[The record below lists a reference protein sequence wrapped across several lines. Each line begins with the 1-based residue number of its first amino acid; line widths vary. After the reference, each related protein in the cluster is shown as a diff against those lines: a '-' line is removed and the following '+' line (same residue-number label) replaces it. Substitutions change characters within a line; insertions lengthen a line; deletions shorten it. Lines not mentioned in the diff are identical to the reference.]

1 MTTSRIPIPKTE
13 LSVYPL
19 CLGGNVFGWS
29 ADEAQSHDVLDAY
42 TSHGGNFIDTADVY
56 SEWKD
61 GNNGGDSEAI
71 IGSWLKK
78 RGNRSEVVI
87 ATKVAKLSTRPGL
100 SAANIKAA
108 IDDSLK
114 RLQSEYIDIYY
125 AHEDDQNTPLVE
137 TLGAFDEIVKS
148 GKVRYIAASNYNS
161 ARLKEAIEISKANN
175 FVQYIAIQNHYNLL
189 ERKDYESD
197 MAPALKE
204 LGLSGIPFFALA
216 RGFLSGKYR
225 KGATVEQKIEILDNA
240 VRWSLEYE
248 PGDCDMPAW
257 MGFHPWFP
265 RELDRGGSAEVE
277 FTAEKMFVLD
287 KEGIPT
293 GDLTKQSKGPWDDC
307 FTEVRGT
314 PSIVW
319 EDVVRISVESDA
331 PYLVVYDQDPEG
343 VCVEPQTAP
352 PDAANLGIT
361 GENYLEALFVFDE
374 V

>member
-100 SAANIKAA
+100 NAANIKAA

-225 KGATVEQKIEILDNA
+225 KGATVESVRAGGVANYLNDAGYALLEKLDVLAKSHNASVSAIAIAWLRAQPTISAPIASARTVAQLNEIVPIVALT
-240 VRWSLEYE
+240 SE
-248 PGDCDMPAW
+248 
-257 MGFHPWFP
+257 
-265 RELDRGGSAEVE
+265 ELAS
-277 FTAEKMFVLD
+277 
-287 KEGIPT
+287 
-293 GDLTKQSKGPWDDC
+293 LTK
-307 FTEVRGT
+307 
-314 PSIVW
+314 
-319 EDVVRISVESDA
+319 
-331 PYLVVYDQDPEG
+331 
-343 VCVEPQTAP
+343 
-352 PDAANLGIT
+352 
-361 GENYLEALFVFDE
+361 
-374 V
+374 

>member
-1 MTTSRIPIPKTE
+1 MTTSRILIPQTE

-29 ADEAQSHDVLDAY
+29 ADETQSHDVLDAY

-71 IGSWLKK
+71 IGNWLKK

-108 IDDSLK
+108 VAESLK

-125 AHEDDQNTPLVE
+125 AHEDDQYTPLEE

-161 ARLKEAIEISKANN
+161 ARLKEAIAISKANN
-175 FVQYIAIQNHYNLL
+175 FAQYIAIQNHYNLL
-189 ERKDYESD
+189 ERKEYESD

-225 KGATVEQKIEILDNA
+225 KGATIESVRAGGVASYLNDAGYALLEKLDVLAKSHNA
-240 VRWSLEYE
+240 SVSAIAI
-248 PGDCDMPAW
+248 AW
-257 MGFHPWFP
+257 LRAQPTISAP
-265 RELDRGGSAEVE
+265 IASARTVAQLNEIVPIVNLTNEELAS
-277 FTAEKMFVLD
+277 
-287 KEGIPT
+287 
-293 GDLTKQSKGPWDDC
+293 LTK
-307 FTEVRGT
+307 
-314 PSIVW
+314 
-319 EDVVRISVESDA
+319 
-331 PYLVVYDQDPEG
+331 
-343 VCVEPQTAP
+343 
-352 PDAANLGIT
+352 
-361 GENYLEALFVFDE
+361 
-374 V
+374 

>member
-1 MTTSRIPIPKTE
+1 MTTSRITIPQTE

-42 TSHGGNFIDTADVY
+42 ASVGGNFIDTADVY

-100 SAANIKAA
+100 GAANINIAV
-108 IDDSLK
+108 DESLK
-114 RLQSEYIDIYY
+114 RLQSDYIDIYY
-125 AHEDDQNTPLVE
+125 AHEDDQNTPLEE

-225 KGATVEQKIEILDNA
+225 KGATIESVRAGGVANYLNDAGYALLEKLDVLAKSHNA
-240 VRWSLEYE
+240 SVSAIAI
-248 PGDCDMPAW
+248 AW
-257 MGFHPWFP
+257 LRAQPTISAP
-265 RELDRGGSAEVE
+265 IASARTVAQLNEIVPIVNLTNDELAS
-277 FTAEKMFVLD
+277 
-287 KEGIPT
+287 
-293 GDLTKQSKGPWDDC
+293 LTK
-307 FTEVRGT
+307 
-314 PSIVW
+314 
-319 EDVVRISVESDA
+319 
-331 PYLVVYDQDPEG
+331 
-343 VCVEPQTAP
+343 
-352 PDAANLGIT
+352 
-361 GENYLEALFVFDE
+361 
-374 V
+374 

>member
-225 KGATVEQKIEILDNA
+225 KGATVESVRAGGVANYLNDAGYALLEKLDVLAKSHNASVSAIAIAWLRAQPTISAPIASARTVAQLNEIVPIVNLTN
-240 VRWSLEYE
+240 E
-248 PGDCDMPAW
+248 
-257 MGFHPWFP
+257 
-265 RELDRGGSAEVE
+265 ELAS
-277 FTAEKMFVLD
+277 
-287 KEGIPT
+287 
-293 GDLTKQSKGPWDDC
+293 LTK
-307 FTEVRGT
+307 
-314 PSIVW
+314 
-319 EDVVRISVESDA
+319 
-331 PYLVVYDQDPEG
+331 
-343 VCVEPQTAP
+343 
-352 PDAANLGIT
+352 
-361 GENYLEALFVFDE
+361 
-374 V
+374 

>member
-61 GNNGGDSEAI
+61 GNSGGDSETI

-108 IDDSLK
+108 VDDSLK

-125 AHEDDQNTPLVE
+125 AHEDDQNTPLEE

-225 KGATVEQKIEILDNA
+225 KGATVES
-240 VRWSLEYE
+240 VR
-248 PGDCDMPAW
+248 A
-257 MGFHPWFP
+257 
-265 RELDRGGSAEVE
+265 GGVA
-277 FTAEKMFVLD
+277 
-287 KEGIPT
+287 
-293 GDLTKQSKGPWDDC
+293 
-307 FTEVRGT
+307 
-314 PSIVW
+314 
-319 EDVVRISVESDA
+319 
-331 PYLVVYDQDPEG
+331 
-343 VCVEPQTAP
+343 
-352 PDAANLGIT
+352 
-361 GENYLEALFVFDE
+361 NYLNDAGYALLEKLDVLAKSHNASVSAIAIAWLRAQPTISAPIASARTVAQLNEIVPIVALTSEELASFTN
-374 V
+374 

>member
-29 ADEAQSHDVLDAY
+29 ADGAQSYDVLDAY

-61 GNNGGDSEAI
+61 GNSGGDSEAI

-78 RGNRSEVVI
+78 RGNRSDVVI
-87 ATKVAKLSTRPGL
+87 ATKVAKLSTQPGL
-100 SAANIKAA
+100 GAANIKAA
-108 IDDSLK
+108 VDESLK

-125 AHEDDQNTPLVE
+125 AHEDDQNTPLEE

-148 GKVRYIAASNYNS
+148 GKVRYISASNYNS

-189 ERKDYESD
+189 ERKEYESD

-225 KGATVEQKIEILDNA
+225 KGATVESVRAGGVANYLNDAGYALLEKLDVLAKSHNASVSAIAIAWLRAQPTISAPIASARTVAQLNEIVPIVNLT
-240 VRWSLEYE
+240 SE
-248 PGDCDMPAW
+248 
-257 MGFHPWFP
+257 
-265 RELDRGGSAEVE
+265 ELAS
-277 FTAEKMFVLD
+277 
-287 KEGIPT
+287 
-293 GDLTKQSKGPWDDC
+293 LTK
-307 FTEVRGT
+307 
-314 PSIVW
+314 
-319 EDVVRISVESDA
+319 
-331 PYLVVYDQDPEG
+331 
-343 VCVEPQTAP
+343 
-352 PDAANLGIT
+352 
-361 GENYLEALFVFDE
+361 
-374 V
+374 

>member
-29 ADEAQSHDVLDAY
+29 ADEAQSHDVLDSYA
-42 TSHGGNFIDTADVY
+42 SHGGNFIDTADVY

-108 IDDSLK
+108 VDESLK
-114 RLQSEYIDIYY
+114 RLQSDHIDIYY
-125 AHEDDQNTPLVE
+125 AHEDDQNTPLEE

-161 ARLKEAIEISKANN
+161 ARLKEAIESSKANN

-225 KGATVEQKIEILDNA
+225 KGATIESVRAGGVANYLNDAGYALLEKLDVLAKSHNA
-240 VRWSLEYE
+240 SVSAIAI
-248 PGDCDMPAW
+248 AW
-257 MGFHPWFP
+257 LRAQPTISAP
-265 RELDRGGSAEVE
+265 IASARTVAQLNEIVPIVNLTNEELAS
-277 FTAEKMFVLD
+277 
-287 KEGIPT
+287 
-293 GDLTKQSKGPWDDC
+293 LTK
-307 FTEVRGT
+307 
-314 PSIVW
+314 
-319 EDVVRISVESDA
+319 
-331 PYLVVYDQDPEG
+331 
-343 VCVEPQTAP
+343 
-352 PDAANLGIT
+352 
-361 GENYLEALFVFDE
+361 
-374 V
+374 

>member
-42 TSHGGNFIDTADVY
+42 TSVGGNFIDTADVY

-78 RGNRSEVVI
+78 RGNRSDVVI

-100 SAANIKAA
+100 RAANIKAA
-108 IDDSLK
+108 VDESLK

-125 AHEDDQNTPLVE
+125 AHKDDQNTPLDE

-175 FVQYIAIQNHYNLL
+175 FAQYIAIQNHYNLL
-189 ERKDYESD
+189 ERKEYESD

-225 KGATVEQKIEILDNA
+225 KGATVES
-240 VRWSLEYE
+240 VR
-248 PGDCDMPAW
+248 A
-257 MGFHPWFP
+257 
-265 RELDRGGSAEVE
+265 GGVA
-277 FTAEKMFVLD
+277 
-287 KEGIPT
+287 
-293 GDLTKQSKGPWDDC
+293 
-307 FTEVRGT
+307 
-314 PSIVW
+314 
-319 EDVVRISVESDA
+319 
-331 PYLVVYDQDPEG
+331 
-343 VCVEPQTAP
+343 
-352 PDAANLGIT
+352 
-361 GENYLEALFVFDE
+361 NYLNDAGYALLEKLDAIAKSHNASVSAIAIAWLRAQPTISAPIASARTVAQLNE
-374 V
+374 IVPLVPLTSEELASLTN

>member
-125 AHEDDQNTPLVE
+125 AHEDDQNTPLEE

-225 KGATVEQKIEILDNA
+225 KGATVESVRAGGVANYLNDAGYALLEKLDVLAKSHNTSVSAIAIAWLRAQPTISTPIASARTVAQLNEIVPIVNLTN
-240 VRWSLEYE
+240 E
-248 PGDCDMPAW
+248 
-257 MGFHPWFP
+257 
-265 RELDRGGSAEVE
+265 ELAS
-277 FTAEKMFVLD
+277 
-287 KEGIPT
+287 
-293 GDLTKQSKGPWDDC
+293 LTK
-307 FTEVRGT
+307 
-314 PSIVW
+314 
-319 EDVVRISVESDA
+319 
-331 PYLVVYDQDPEG
+331 
-343 VCVEPQTAP
+343 
-352 PDAANLGIT
+352 
-361 GENYLEALFVFDE
+361 
-374 V
+374 

>member
-1 MTTSRIPIPKTE
+1 MTTSRITIPKTE

-29 ADEAQSHDVLDAY
+29 ADESQSHDVLDAY

-61 GNNGGDSEAI
+61 GNKGGDSEAI

-108 IDDSLK
+108 VAESLK

-125 AHEDDQNTPLVE
+125 AHEDDQNTPLEE

-161 ARLKEAIEISKANN
+161 ARLKEAIAISKSNN
-175 FVQYIAIQNHYNLL
+175 FAQYIAIQNHYNLL
-189 ERKDYESD
+189 ERKEYESD

-225 KGATVEQKIEILDNA
+225 KGATIESVRAGGVASYLNDAGYALLEKLDVLAKSHNA
-240 VRWSLEYE
+240 SVSAIAI
-248 PGDCDMPAW
+248 AW
-257 MGFHPWFP
+257 LRAQPTISAP
-265 RELDRGGSAEVE
+265 IASARTVAQLNEIVPIVNLSSEELAS
-277 FTAEKMFVLD
+277 
-287 KEGIPT
+287 
-293 GDLTKQSKGPWDDC
+293 LTK
-307 FTEVRGT
+307 
-314 PSIVW
+314 
-319 EDVVRISVESDA
+319 
-331 PYLVVYDQDPEG
+331 
-343 VCVEPQTAP
+343 
-352 PDAANLGIT
+352 
-361 GENYLEALFVFDE
+361 
-374 V
+374 

>member
-29 ADEAQSHDVLDAY
+29 ADEAQSQDVLDAY
-42 TSHGGNFIDTADVY
+42 ASIGGNFIDTADVY

-61 GNNGGDSEAI
+61 GNSGGDSEAI

-78 RGNRSEVVI
+78 RGNRSDVVI

-100 SAANIKAA
+100 RAANIKAA
-108 IDDSLK
+108 VDESLK

-125 AHEDDQNTPLVE
+125 AHKDDQNTPLDE

-161 ARLKEAIEISKANN
+161 ARLKEAISISKSNN
-175 FVQYIAIQNHYNLL
+175 FAQYIAIQNHYNLL

-197 MAPALKE
+197 MSPALKE

-225 KGATVEQKIEILDNA
+225 KGATVES
-240 VRWSLEYE
+240 VR
-248 PGDCDMPAW
+248 A
-257 MGFHPWFP
+257 
-265 RELDRGGSAEVE
+265 GGVA
-277 FTAEKMFVLD
+277 
-287 KEGIPT
+287 
-293 GDLTKQSKGPWDDC
+293 
-307 FTEVRGT
+307 
-314 PSIVW
+314 
-319 EDVVRISVESDA
+319 
-331 PYLVVYDQDPEG
+331 
-343 VCVEPQTAP
+343 
-352 PDAANLGIT
+352 
-361 GENYLEALFVFDE
+361 NYLNDAGYALLEKLDVLAKSHNTSVSAIAIAWLRAQPTISAPIASARTVAQLNE
-374 V
+374 IVPIVALSSEELLYLETR

>member
-61 GNNGGDSEAI
+61 GNSGGDSEAI

-108 IDDSLK
+108 VDESLK

-125 AHEDDQNTPLVE
+125 AHEDDQNTPLEE

-161 ARLKEAIEISKANN
+161 ARLKEAISISKSNN
-175 FVQYIAIQNHYNLL
+175 FAQYIAIQNHYNLL
-189 ERKDYESD
+189 ERKEYESD

-225 KGATVEQKIEILDNA
+225 KGATVESVRAGGVANYLNDAGYALLEKLDVLAKSHNASVSAIAIAWLRAQPTISTPIASARTVAQLNEIVPIVNLTN
-240 VRWSLEYE
+240 E
-248 PGDCDMPAW
+248 
-257 MGFHPWFP
+257 
-265 RELDRGGSAEVE
+265 ELAS
-277 FTAEKMFVLD
+277 
-287 KEGIPT
+287 
-293 GDLTKQSKGPWDDC
+293 LTK
-307 FTEVRGT
+307 
-314 PSIVW
+314 
-319 EDVVRISVESDA
+319 
-331 PYLVVYDQDPEG
+331 
-343 VCVEPQTAP
+343 
-352 PDAANLGIT
+352 
-361 GENYLEALFVFDE
+361 
-374 V
+374 

>member
-61 GNNGGDSEAI
+61 GNSGGDSEAI

-114 RLQSEYIDIYY
+114 RLQSDYIDIYY
-125 AHEDDQNTPLVE
+125 AHEDDQNTPLEE

-161 ARLKEAIEISKANN
+161 ARLKEAITISKSNN
-175 FVQYIAIQNHYNLL
+175 FAQYIAIQNHYNLL

-225 KGATVEQKIEILDNA
+225 KGATVES
-240 VRWSLEYE
+240 VR
-248 PGDCDMPAW
+248 A
-257 MGFHPWFP
+257 
-265 RELDRGGSAEVE
+265 GGVA
-277 FTAEKMFVLD
+277 
-287 KEGIPT
+287 
-293 GDLTKQSKGPWDDC
+293 
-307 FTEVRGT
+307 
-314 PSIVW
+314 
-319 EDVVRISVESDA
+319 
-331 PYLVVYDQDPEG
+331 
-343 VCVEPQTAP
+343 
-352 PDAANLGIT
+352 
-361 GENYLEALFVFDE
+361 NYLNDAGYALLEKLDVLAKSHNTSVSAIAIAWLRAQPTISAPIASARTVAQLNE
-374 V
+374 IVPIVALSSEELLYLETR

>member
-1 MTTSRIPIPKTE
+1 MTTSRITIPKTD

-29 ADEAQSHDVLDAY
+29 ADESQSHDVLDAY

-61 GNNGGDSEAI
+61 GNKGGDSEAI

-108 IDDSLK
+108 VAESLK

-125 AHEDDQNTPLVE
+125 AHEDDQNTPLEE
-137 TLGAFDEIVKS
+137 TLAAFDEIVKS

-161 ARLKEAIEISKANN
+161 ARLKEAIAISKANN
-175 FVQYIAIQNHYNLL
+175 FAQYIAIQNHYNLL
-189 ERKDYESD
+189 ERKEYESD

-225 KGATVEQKIEILDNA
+225 KGATIESVRAGGVASYLNDAGYALLEKLDVLAKSHNA
-240 VRWSLEYE
+240 SVSAIAI
-248 PGDCDMPAW
+248 AW
-257 MGFHPWFP
+257 LRAQPTI
-265 RELDRGGSAEVE
+265 SAPIASARTVAQLNEIVPIVNL
-277 FTAEKMFVLD
+277 TSKDLAS
-287 KEGIPT
+287 
-293 GDLTKQSKGPWDDC
+293 LTK
-307 FTEVRGT
+307 
-314 PSIVW
+314 
-319 EDVVRISVESDA
+319 
-331 PYLVVYDQDPEG
+331 
-343 VCVEPQTAP
+343 
-352 PDAANLGIT
+352 
-361 GENYLEALFVFDE
+361 
-374 V
+374 

>member
-108 IDDSLK
+108 VDESLK

-125 AHEDDQNTPLVE
+125 AHEDDQNTPLEE

-189 ERKDYESD
+189 ERKEYESD

-225 KGATVEQKIEILDNA
+225 KGATVES
-240 VRWSLEYE
+240 VR
-248 PGDCDMPAW
+248 A
-257 MGFHPWFP
+257 
-265 RELDRGGSAEVE
+265 GGVA
-277 FTAEKMFVLD
+277 
-287 KEGIPT
+287 
-293 GDLTKQSKGPWDDC
+293 
-307 FTEVRGT
+307 
-314 PSIVW
+314 
-319 EDVVRISVESDA
+319 
-331 PYLVVYDQDPEG
+331 
-343 VCVEPQTAP
+343 
-352 PDAANLGIT
+352 
-361 GENYLEALFVFDE
+361 NYLNDAGYALLEKLDVLAKSHNTSVSAIAIAWLRAQPTISAPIASARTVAQLNE
-374 V
+374 IVPLVPLISEELASLTN

>member
-108 IDDSLK
+108 VDESLK

-125 AHEDDQNTPLVE
+125 AHEDDQKTPLEE

-189 ERKDYESD
+189 ERKEYESD

-225 KGATVEQKIEILDNA
+225 KGATVES
-240 VRWSLEYE
+240 VR
-248 PGDCDMPAW
+248 A
-257 MGFHPWFP
+257 
-265 RELDRGGSAEVE
+265 GGVA
-277 FTAEKMFVLD
+277 
-287 KEGIPT
+287 
-293 GDLTKQSKGPWDDC
+293 
-307 FTEVRGT
+307 
-314 PSIVW
+314 
-319 EDVVRISVESDA
+319 
-331 PYLVVYDQDPEG
+331 
-343 VCVEPQTAP
+343 
-352 PDAANLGIT
+352 
-361 GENYLEALFVFDE
+361 NYLNDAGYALLEKLDVLAKSHNTSVSAIAIAWLRAQPTISAPIASARTVAQLNE
-374 V
+374 IVPLVPLTSEELASLTN

>member
-108 IDDSLK
+108 VDESLK

-125 AHEDDQNTPLVE
+125 AHEDDQNTPLEE

-161 ARLKEAIEISKANN
+161 ARLKEAITISKSNN
-175 FVQYIAIQNHYNLL
+175 FAQYIAIQNHYNLL
-189 ERKDYESD
+189 ERKEYESD

-225 KGATVEQKIEILDNA
+225 KGATVESVRAGGVANYLNDAGYALLEKLDVLAKSHNASVSAIAIAWLRAQPTISAPIASARTVAQLNEIVPIVNLTN
-240 VRWSLEYE
+240 E
-248 PGDCDMPAW
+248 
-257 MGFHPWFP
+257 
-265 RELDRGGSAEVE
+265 ELAS
-277 FTAEKMFVLD
+277 
-287 KEGIPT
+287 
-293 GDLTKQSKGPWDDC
+293 LTK
-307 FTEVRGT
+307 
-314 PSIVW
+314 
-319 EDVVRISVESDA
+319 
-331 PYLVVYDQDPEG
+331 
-343 VCVEPQTAP
+343 
-352 PDAANLGIT
+352 
-361 GENYLEALFVFDE
+361 
-374 V
+374 

>member
-61 GNNGGDSEAI
+61 GNSGGDSEAI

-108 IDDSLK
+108 VDDSLK
-114 RLQSEYIDIYY
+114 RLQSDYIDIYY
-125 AHEDDQNTPLVE
+125 AHEDDQNTPLEE
-137 TLGAFDEIVKS
+137 TLSAFDEIVKS

-161 ARLKEAIEISKANN
+161 GRLKEAIEISKTNN

-225 KGATVEQKIEILDNA
+225 KGATVESVRAGGVANYLNDAGYALLEKLDVLAKSHNASVSAIAIAWLRAQPTISAPIASARTVAQLNEIVPIVNLTN
-240 VRWSLEYE
+240 E
-248 PGDCDMPAW
+248 
-257 MGFHPWFP
+257 
-265 RELDRGGSAEVE
+265 ELAS
-277 FTAEKMFVLD
+277 
-287 KEGIPT
+287 
-293 GDLTKQSKGPWDDC
+293 LTK
-307 FTEVRGT
+307 
-314 PSIVW
+314 
-319 EDVVRISVESDA
+319 
-331 PYLVVYDQDPEG
+331 
-343 VCVEPQTAP
+343 
-352 PDAANLGIT
+352 
-361 GENYLEALFVFDE
+361 
-374 V
+374 

>member
-61 GNNGGDSEAI
+61 GNSGGDSEAI

-78 RGNRSEVVI
+78 RGNRSDVVI

-108 IDDSLK
+108 VDESLK

-125 AHEDDQNTPLVE
+125 AHEDDQNTPLEE

-189 ERKDYESD
+189 ERKEYESD

-225 KGATVEQKIEILDNA
+225 KGATVESVRAGGVANYLNDAGYALLEKLDVLAKSHNTSVSAIAIAWLRAQPTISAPIASARTVAQLNEIVPIVALT
-240 VRWSLEYE
+240 SE
-248 PGDCDMPAW
+248 
-257 MGFHPWFP
+257 
-265 RELDRGGSAEVE
+265 ELAS
-277 FTAEKMFVLD
+277 
-287 KEGIPT
+287 
-293 GDLTKQSKGPWDDC
+293 LTK
-307 FTEVRGT
+307 
-314 PSIVW
+314 
-319 EDVVRISVESDA
+319 
-331 PYLVVYDQDPEG
+331 
-343 VCVEPQTAP
+343 
-352 PDAANLGIT
+352 
-361 GENYLEALFVFDE
+361 
-374 V
+374 

>member
-1 MTTSRIPIPKTE
+1 MTTSRITIPKTD

-29 ADEAQSHDVLDAY
+29 ADESQSHDVLDAY

-108 IDDSLK
+108 VDDSLK

-125 AHEDDQNTPLVE
+125 AHEDDQNTPLEE
-137 TLGAFDEIVKS
+137 TLAAFDEIVKS

-161 ARLKEAIEISKANN
+161 ARLKEAIAISKSNN
-175 FVQYIAIQNHYNLL
+175 FAQYIAIQNHYNLL
-189 ERKDYESD
+189 ERNDYESD

-225 KGATVEQKIEILDNA
+225 KGATIESVRAGGVANYLNDAGYALLEKLDVLAKSHNA
-240 VRWSLEYE
+240 SVSAIAI
-248 PGDCDMPAW
+248 AW
-257 MGFHPWFP
+257 LRAQPTISAP
-265 RELDRGGSAEVE
+265 IASARTVAQLNEIVPIVNLSSEELA
-277 FTAEKMFVLD
+277 F
-287 KEGIPT
+287 
-293 GDLTKQSKGPWDDC
+293 LTK
-307 FTEVRGT
+307 
-314 PSIVW
+314 
-319 EDVVRISVESDA
+319 
-331 PYLVVYDQDPEG
+331 
-343 VCVEPQTAP
+343 
-352 PDAANLGIT
+352 
-361 GENYLEALFVFDE
+361 
-374 V
+374 

>member
-1 MTTSRIPIPKTE
+1 M
-13 LSVYPL
+13 
-19 CLGGNVFGWS
+19 FGWS
-29 ADEAQSHDVLDAY
+29 ADEAQSHDVLDSYA
-42 TSHGGNFIDTADVY
+42 SHGGNFIDTADVY

-108 IDDSLK
+108 VDESLK

-125 AHEDDQNTPLVE
+125 AHEDDQNTPLEE

-161 ARLKEAIEISKANN
+161 ARLKEAIESSKANN

-225 KGATVEQKIEILDNA
+225 KGATIESVRAGGVANYLNDAGYALLEKLDVLAKSHNA
-240 VRWSLEYE
+240 SVSAIAI
-248 PGDCDMPAW
+248 AW
-257 MGFHPWFP
+257 LRAQPTISTP
-265 RELDRGGSAEVE
+265 IASARTVAQLNEIVPIVNLTNEELAS
-277 FTAEKMFVLD
+277 
-287 KEGIPT
+287 
-293 GDLTKQSKGPWDDC
+293 LTK
-307 FTEVRGT
+307 
-314 PSIVW
+314 
-319 EDVVRISVESDA
+319 
-331 PYLVVYDQDPEG
+331 
-343 VCVEPQTAP
+343 
-352 PDAANLGIT
+352 
-361 GENYLEALFVFDE
+361 
-374 V
+374 

>member
-78 RGNRSEVVI
+78 RGNRSDVVI

-108 IDDSLK
+108 VDESLK

-125 AHEDDQNTPLVE
+125 AHEDDQNTPLEE
-137 TLGAFDEIVKS
+137 TLSAFDEIVKS

-189 ERKDYESD
+189 ERKEYESD
-197 MAPALKE
+197 MAPALKD

-225 KGATVEQKIEILDNA
+225 KGATVES
-240 VRWSLEYE
+240 VR
-248 PGDCDMPAW
+248 A
-257 MGFHPWFP
+257 
-265 RELDRGGSAEVE
+265 GGVA
-277 FTAEKMFVLD
+277 
-287 KEGIPT
+287 
-293 GDLTKQSKGPWDDC
+293 
-307 FTEVRGT
+307 
-314 PSIVW
+314 
-319 EDVVRISVESDA
+319 
-331 PYLVVYDQDPEG
+331 
-343 VCVEPQTAP
+343 
-352 PDAANLGIT
+352 
-361 GENYLEALFVFDE
+361 NYLNDAGYALLEKLDVLAKSHNASVSAIAIAWLRAQPTISAPIASARTVAQLNE
-374 V
+374 IVPIVALTSEELASLTN

>member
-1 MTTSRIPIPKTE
+1 MTTSRITIPKTD

-29 ADEAQSHDVLDAY
+29 ADETQSHDVLDAY

-61 GNNGGDSEAI
+61 GNKGGDSEAI

-108 IDDSLK
+108 VNDSLK

-125 AHEDDQNTPLVE
+125 AHEDDQNTPLEE

-161 ARLKEAIEISKANN
+161 ARLKEAIAISKANN
-175 FVQYIAIQNHYNLL
+175 FAQYIAIQNHYNLL
-189 ERKDYESD
+189 ERKEYESD

-225 KGATVEQKIEILDNA
+225 KGATIESVRAGGVANYLNDAGYALLEKLDVLAKSHNA
-240 VRWSLEYE
+240 SVSAIAI
-248 PGDCDMPAW
+248 AW
-257 MGFHPWFP
+257 LRAQPTISAP
-265 RELDRGGSAEVE
+265 IASARTVAQLNEIVPIVNLTNEELAS
-277 FTAEKMFVLD
+277 
-287 KEGIPT
+287 
-293 GDLTKQSKGPWDDC
+293 LTK
-307 FTEVRGT
+307 
-314 PSIVW
+314 
-319 EDVVRISVESDA
+319 
-331 PYLVVYDQDPEG
+331 
-343 VCVEPQTAP
+343 
-352 PDAANLGIT
+352 
-361 GENYLEALFVFDE
+361 
-374 V
+374 

>member
-1 MTTSRIPIPKTE
+1 MTTSRITIPQTE

-61 GNNGGDSEAI
+61 GNKGGDSEAI

-108 IDDSLK
+108 VAESLK

-125 AHEDDQNTPLVE
+125 AHEDDQNTPLEE
-137 TLGAFDEIVKS
+137 TLAAFDEIVKS

-161 ARLKEAIEISKANN
+161 ARLKEAIAISKANN
-175 FVQYIAIQNHYNLL
+175 FAQYIAIQNHYNLL
-189 ERKDYESD
+189 ERKEYESD

-225 KGATVEQKIEILDNA
+225 KGATIESVRAGGVANYLNDAGYALLEKLDVLAKSHNA
-240 VRWSLEYE
+240 SVSAIAI
-248 PGDCDMPAW
+248 AW
-257 MGFHPWFP
+257 LRAQPTISAP
-265 RELDRGGSAEVE
+265 IASARTVAQLNEIVPIVNLTNDELAS
-277 FTAEKMFVLD
+277 
-287 KEGIPT
+287 
-293 GDLTKQSKGPWDDC
+293 LTK
-307 FTEVRGT
+307 
-314 PSIVW
+314 
-319 EDVVRISVESDA
+319 
-331 PYLVVYDQDPEG
+331 
-343 VCVEPQTAP
+343 
-352 PDAANLGIT
+352 
-361 GENYLEALFVFDE
+361 
-374 V
+374 

>member
-108 IDDSLK
+108 VDDSLK

-125 AHEDDQNTPLVE
+125 AHEDDQNTPLEE

-189 ERKDYESD
+189 ERKEYESD

-225 KGATVEQKIEILDNA
+225 KGATVESVRAGGVANYLNDAGYALLEKLDVLAKSHNTSVSAIAIAWLRAQPTISAPIASARTVAQLNEIVPIVNLTN
-240 VRWSLEYE
+240 E
-248 PGDCDMPAW
+248 
-257 MGFHPWFP
+257 
-265 RELDRGGSAEVE
+265 ELAS
-277 FTAEKMFVLD
+277 
-287 KEGIPT
+287 
-293 GDLTKQSKGPWDDC
+293 LTK
-307 FTEVRGT
+307 
-314 PSIVW
+314 
-319 EDVVRISVESDA
+319 
-331 PYLVVYDQDPEG
+331 
-343 VCVEPQTAP
+343 
-352 PDAANLGIT
+352 
-361 GENYLEALFVFDE
+361 
-374 V
+374 

>member
-1 MTTSRIPIPKTE
+1 MTTSRITIPKTD

-29 ADEAQSHDVLDAY
+29 ADESQSHDVLDAY

-108 IDDSLK
+108 VAESLK

-125 AHEDDQNTPLVE
+125 AHEDDQNTPLEE
-137 TLGAFDEIVKS
+137 TLAAFDEIVKS

-161 ARLKEAIEISKANN
+161 ARLKEAIAISKSNN
-175 FVQYIAIQNHYNLL
+175 FAQYIAIQNHYNLL
-189 ERKDYESD
+189 ERKEYESD
-197 MAPALKE
+197 MAPALKD

-225 KGATVEQKIEILDNA
+225 KGATIESVRAGGVASYLNDAGYALLEKLDVLAKSHNA
-240 VRWSLEYE
+240 SVSAIAI
-248 PGDCDMPAW
+248 AW
-257 MGFHPWFP
+257 LRAQPTISAP
-265 RELDRGGSAEVE
+265 IASARTVAQLNEIVPIVNLSSEELAS
-277 FTAEKMFVLD
+277 
-287 KEGIPT
+287 
-293 GDLTKQSKGPWDDC
+293 LTK
-307 FTEVRGT
+307 
-314 PSIVW
+314 
-319 EDVVRISVESDA
+319 
-331 PYLVVYDQDPEG
+331 
-343 VCVEPQTAP
+343 
-352 PDAANLGIT
+352 
-361 GENYLEALFVFDE
+361 
-374 V
+374 

>member
-42 TSHGGNFIDTADVY
+42 ASIGGNFIDTADVY

-61 GNNGGDSEAI
+61 GNSGGDSEAI

-108 IDDSLK
+108 VDESLK

-125 AHEDDQNTPLVE
+125 AHEDDQNTPLEE

-161 ARLKEAIEISKANN
+161 ARLKEAISISKSNN
-175 FVQYIAIQNHYNLL
+175 FAQYIAIQNHYNLL

-225 KGATVEQKIEILDNA
+225 KGATVESVRAGGVANYLNDAGYALLEKLDVLAKSHNTSVSAIAIAWLRAQPTISAPIASARTVAQLNEIVPIVALT
-240 VRWSLEYE
+240 SE
-248 PGDCDMPAW
+248 
-257 MGFHPWFP
+257 
-265 RELDRGGSAEVE
+265 ELAS
-277 FTAEKMFVLD
+277 
-287 KEGIPT
+287 
-293 GDLTKQSKGPWDDC
+293 LTK
-307 FTEVRGT
+307 
-314 PSIVW
+314 
-319 EDVVRISVESDA
+319 
-331 PYLVVYDQDPEG
+331 
-343 VCVEPQTAP
+343 
-352 PDAANLGIT
+352 
-361 GENYLEALFVFDE
+361 
-374 V
+374 

>member
-42 TSHGGNFIDTADVY
+42 ASIGGNFIDTADVY

-108 IDDSLK
+108 VDESLK

-125 AHEDDQNTPLVE
+125 AHEDDQNTPLEE

-189 ERKDYESD
+189 ERNEYESD

-225 KGATVEQKIEILDNA
+225 KGATVESVRAGGVANYLNDAGYALLEKLDVLAKSHNASVSAIAIAWLRAQPTISAPIASARTVAQLNEIVPIVNLTN
-240 VRWSLEYE
+240 E
-248 PGDCDMPAW
+248 
-257 MGFHPWFP
+257 
-265 RELDRGGSAEVE
+265 ELAS
-277 FTAEKMFVLD
+277 
-287 KEGIPT
+287 
-293 GDLTKQSKGPWDDC
+293 LTK
-307 FTEVRGT
+307 
-314 PSIVW
+314 
-319 EDVVRISVESDA
+319 
-331 PYLVVYDQDPEG
+331 
-343 VCVEPQTAP
+343 
-352 PDAANLGIT
+352 
-361 GENYLEALFVFDE
+361 
-374 V
+374 

>member
-61 GNNGGDSEAI
+61 GNSGGDSEAI

-78 RGNRSEVVI
+78 RGNRSDVVI

-108 IDDSLK
+108 VDDSLK

-125 AHEDDQNTPLVE
+125 AHEDDQNTPLEE

-175 FVQYIAIQNHYNLL
+175 FMQYIAIQNHYNLL
-189 ERKDYESD
+189 ERKEYESD
-197 MAPALKE
+197 MAPALKD

-225 KGATVEQKIEILDNA
+225 KGATVESVRAGGVANYLNDAGYALLEKLDVLAKSHNASVSAIAIAWLRAQPTISAPIASARTVAQLNEIVPIVNLT
-240 VRWSLEYE
+240 SE
-248 PGDCDMPAW
+248 
-257 MGFHPWFP
+257 
-265 RELDRGGSAEVE
+265 ELAS
-277 FTAEKMFVLD
+277 
-287 KEGIPT
+287 
-293 GDLTKQSKGPWDDC
+293 LTK
-307 FTEVRGT
+307 
-314 PSIVW
+314 
-319 EDVVRISVESDA
+319 
-331 PYLVVYDQDPEG
+331 
-343 VCVEPQTAP
+343 
-352 PDAANLGIT
+352 
-361 GENYLEALFVFDE
+361 
-374 V
+374 

>member
-1 MTTSRIPIPKTE
+1 MTTSQIPIPKTE

-42 TSHGGNFIDTADVY
+42 ASIGGNFIDTADVY

-114 RLQSEYIDIYY
+114 RLQSDYIDIYY
-125 AHEDDQNTPLVE
+125 AHEDDQNTPLEE
-137 TLGAFDEIVKS
+137 TLSAFDEIVKS

-161 ARLKEAIEISKANN
+161 ARLKEAIESSKANN

-225 KGATVEQKIEILDNA
+225 KGATIESVRAGGVANYLNDAGYALLEKLDVLAKSHNA
-240 VRWSLEYE
+240 SVSAIAI
-248 PGDCDMPAW
+248 AW
-257 MGFHPWFP
+257 LRAQPTISTP
-265 RELDRGGSAEVE
+265 IASARTVAQLNEIVPIVNLTNEELAS
-277 FTAEKMFVLD
+277 
-287 KEGIPT
+287 
-293 GDLTKQSKGPWDDC
+293 LTK
-307 FTEVRGT
+307 
-314 PSIVW
+314 
-319 EDVVRISVESDA
+319 
-331 PYLVVYDQDPEG
+331 
-343 VCVEPQTAP
+343 
-352 PDAANLGIT
+352 
-361 GENYLEALFVFDE
+361 
-374 V
+374 

>member
-100 SAANIKAA
+100 GAANIKAA
-108 IDDSLK
+108 VAESLK

-125 AHEDDQNTPLVE
+125 AHEDDQNTPLEE
-137 TLGAFDEIVKS
+137 TLGAFNEIVKS

-189 ERKDYESD
+189 ERKEYESD

-225 KGATVEQKIEILDNA
+225 KGATVESVRAGGVANYLNDTGYALLEKLDVLAKSHNASVSAIAIAWLRAQPTISAPIASARAVAQLNEIVPIVNLT
-240 VRWSLEYE
+240 SE
-248 PGDCDMPAW
+248 
-257 MGFHPWFP
+257 
-265 RELDRGGSAEVE
+265 ELAS
-277 FTAEKMFVLD
+277 
-287 KEGIPT
+287 
-293 GDLTKQSKGPWDDC
+293 LTK
-307 FTEVRGT
+307 
-314 PSIVW
+314 
-319 EDVVRISVESDA
+319 
-331 PYLVVYDQDPEG
+331 
-343 VCVEPQTAP
+343 
-352 PDAANLGIT
+352 
-361 GENYLEALFVFDE
+361 
-374 V
+374 

>member
-108 IDDSLK
+108 VDESLK

-125 AHEDDQNTPLVE
+125 AHEDDQNTPLEE

-189 ERKDYESD
+189 ERKEYESD

-204 LGLSGIPFFALA
+204 LGLSSIPFFALA

-225 KGATVEQKIEILDNA
+225 KGATVESVRAGGVANYLNDAGYALLEKLDVLAKSHNASVSAIAIAWLRAQPTISAPIASARTVAQLNEIVPIVNLTN
-240 VRWSLEYE
+240 E
-248 PGDCDMPAW
+248 
-257 MGFHPWFP
+257 
-265 RELDRGGSAEVE
+265 ELAS
-277 FTAEKMFVLD
+277 
-287 KEGIPT
+287 
-293 GDLTKQSKGPWDDC
+293 LTK
-307 FTEVRGT
+307 
-314 PSIVW
+314 
-319 EDVVRISVESDA
+319 
-331 PYLVVYDQDPEG
+331 
-343 VCVEPQTAP
+343 
-352 PDAANLGIT
+352 
-361 GENYLEALFVFDE
+361 
-374 V
+374 

>member
-61 GNNGGDSEAI
+61 GNSGGDSEAI

-108 IDDSLK
+108 VDESLK

-125 AHEDDQNTPLVE
+125 AHEDDQNTPLEE

-189 ERKDYESD
+189 ERKEYESD

-225 KGATVEQKIEILDNA
+225 KGATVESVRAGGVANYLNDAGYALLEKLDVLAKSHNASVSAIAIAWLRAQPTISAPIASARTVAQLNEIVPIVNLTN
-240 VRWSLEYE
+240 E
-248 PGDCDMPAW
+248 
-257 MGFHPWFP
+257 
-265 RELDRGGSAEVE
+265 ELAS
-277 FTAEKMFVLD
+277 
-287 KEGIPT
+287 
-293 GDLTKQSKGPWDDC
+293 LTK
-307 FTEVRGT
+307 
-314 PSIVW
+314 
-319 EDVVRISVESDA
+319 
-331 PYLVVYDQDPEG
+331 
-343 VCVEPQTAP
+343 
-352 PDAANLGIT
+352 
-361 GENYLEALFVFDE
+361 
-374 V
+374 

>member
-61 GNNGGDSEAI
+61 GNSGGDSEAI

-108 IDDSLK
+108 VDDSLK
-114 RLQSEYIDIYY
+114 RLQSDYIDIYY
-125 AHEDDQNTPLVE
+125 AHEDDQNTPLEE
-137 TLGAFDEIVKS
+137 TLSAFDEIVKS

-161 ARLKEAIEISKANN
+161 ARLKEAITISKSNN
-175 FVQYIAIQNHYNLL
+175 FAQYIAIQNHYNLL
-189 ERKDYESD
+189 ERKEYESD

-225 KGATVEQKIEILDNA
+225 KGATVESVRAGGVANYLNDAGYALLEKLDVLAKSHNASVSAIAIAWLRAQPTISAPIASARTVAQLNEIVPIVNLTN
-240 VRWSLEYE
+240 E
-248 PGDCDMPAW
+248 
-257 MGFHPWFP
+257 
-265 RELDRGGSAEVE
+265 ELAS
-277 FTAEKMFVLD
+277 
-287 KEGIPT
+287 
-293 GDLTKQSKGPWDDC
+293 LTK
-307 FTEVRGT
+307 
-314 PSIVW
+314 
-319 EDVVRISVESDA
+319 
-331 PYLVVYDQDPEG
+331 
-343 VCVEPQTAP
+343 
-352 PDAANLGIT
+352 
-361 GENYLEALFVFDE
+361 
-374 V
+374 